1 MNSEGRGMGGDE
13 EEGDDGG
20 GEGDGEGSHDGR
32 EQRGRG
38 REQLATIAEHAHH
51 PLPYMVYSGKT
62 RSSRDR
68 VSLALIRT
76 LRTASHALSPA
87 DGTQTVFWA
96 VGRVYVHGT
105 EVCTSLA
112 GGRSPASSQAMYV
125 PLLPSQLGS
134 AGAQQVMSPTRPR
147 PGAHPPLQNAS
158 ARYLRSASQEKHFYP
173 ARCSAH
179 PAIMIEP
186 PIGVTG
192 PIHLNLSRH
201 RHEYVP

>member
-32 EQRGRG
+32 KQRGRG

-87 DGTQTVFWA
+87 DGTQTVF
-96 VGRVYVHGT
+96 
-105 EVCTSLA
+105 
-112 GGRSPASSQAMYV
+112 
-125 PLLPSQLGS
+125 
-134 AGAQQVMSPTRPR
+134 
-147 PGAHPPLQNAS
+147 
-158 ARYLRSASQEKHFYP
+158 
-173 ARCSAH
+173 
-179 PAIMIEP
+179 
-186 PIGVTG
+186 
-192 PIHLNLSRH
+192 
-201 RHEYVP
+201 